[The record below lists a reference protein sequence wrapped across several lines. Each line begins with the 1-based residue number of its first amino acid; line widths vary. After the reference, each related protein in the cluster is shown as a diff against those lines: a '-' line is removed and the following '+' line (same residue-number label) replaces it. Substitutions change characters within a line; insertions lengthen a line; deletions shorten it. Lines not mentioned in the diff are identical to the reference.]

1 MDSLSYKTISANKAT
16 VNKEWYVFDAEGQ
29 TVGRFS
35 TRVANMLRGKN
46 KTNFT
51 PNVDCGDNII
61 IINAEKVRFTGNK
74 LNEKEYKFY
83 SGFPGG
89 LRTETAKQ
97 LLVRRPTYVVEHAI
111 KGMLP
116 KGKLG
121 SELFRNLY
129 VYQGAEHPHAAQ
141 QPKELKF

>member
-1 MDSLSYKTISANKAT
+1 M
-16 VNKEWYVFDAEGQ
+16 WYVFDAEGQ

-129 VYQGAEHPHAAQ
+129 VYQGTEHPHAAQ